1 MTAILGATAVSTKD
15 LEAAADLSSD
25 DKLLSP
31 CSLSD
36 ESKSPAA
43 LDPTPQLLRI
53 PSATPASAI
62 TPPPNDVGQRDAV
75 TSSAV
80 NRFADEDAAE
90 APVPDNNLWVVMP
103 AVCLV
108 LFLAA
113 LDNTIIS
120 TSLPT
125 IAAQF
130 NATPAQYQWVGTSY
144 LLASTLVMPATGRV
158 SDVVGRKKVIM
169 PGIAVFA
176 VGSALCGAS
185 QSMNMLIGESQTFLP
200 WSR

>member
-1 MTAILGATAVSTKD
+1 MPIPSATSIERGRRTDKSHD
-15 LEAAADLSSD
+15 LDD

-31 CSLSD
+31 NSFTD

-43 LDPTPQLLRI
+43 SDPTPQLLRI
-53 PSATPASAI
+53 PSATPASAHDR
-62 TPPPNDVGQRDAV
+62 PDVDARDPV
-75 TSSAV
+75 VSSSST

-169 PGIAVFA
+169 PGIAVFF

-185 QSMNMLIGESQTFLP
+185 QSMNMLIGECASE
-200 WSR
+200 R